1 MSNIISGERFQQI
14 CDVGV
19 YLERSCIIN
28 NQIKSLYQNILCIKD
43 IDEISN
49 YKKIFIYSHDVHA
62 FMDKFIN
69 NLSNDTIIIT
79 HNSDVGI
86 DNSYAS
92 YLESSRIKKWYCQN
106 RYIAHD
112 KLSSI
117 PIGIGNSQ
125 WAHGNQSLLKN
136 IRDNNYIKDNIV
148 YKNFDIN
155 TNYSARNICQQI
167 THRNGILFNNNTD
180 IPTYWSS
187 LARSCFVI
195 SPPGNGVDC
204 HRIWEALFLKCVP
217 VVLYHECFSEF
228 KNLPILFVDS
238 WEYVTLDF
246 LKNNISKYAEMFNS
260 DIPQLTTEYWIKKIN
275 NI

>member
-106 RYIAHD
+106 
-112 KLSSI
+112 
-117 PIGIGNSQ
+117 
-125 WAHGNQSLLKN
+125 
-136 IRDNNYIKDNIV
+136 NNL
-148 YKNFDIN
+148 IN
-155 TNYSARNICQQI
+155 
-167 THRNGILFNNNTD
+167 
-180 IPTYWSS
+180 
-187 LARSCFVI
+187 
-195 SPPGNGVDC
+195 
-204 HRIWEALFLKCVP
+204 
-217 VVLYHECFSEF
+217 
-228 KNLPILFVDS
+228 
-238 WEYVTLDF
+238 
-246 LKNNISKYAEMFNS
+246 
-260 DIPQLTTEYWIKKIN
+260 
-275 NI
+275 